1 MVEFCF
7 SFCLFVCLFFVF
19 VLFFVLFASLFVCM
33 FDIDL
38 VGVVCF
44 LFVCAC
50 FVVVF
55 SFICFLVVCLFVCF
69 VLFGV
74 WFVWSSFVVVVFWG
88 FLYLIIFYCFFMLVL
103 VVVVLVLFFWGF
115 HAGLFCVTPLIST
128 TTHPARH
135 KCTNTCAPCVQAV
148 YTTGSIICA
157 RTMPCIKADW
167 TYCLFGKPQVQ
178 ETQEHTLKET
188 ENQRRT

>member
-1 MVEFCF
+1 
-7 SFCLFVCLFFVF
+7 
-19 VLFFVLFASLFVCM
+19 M

-69 VLFGV
+69 VLLGV

-88 FLYLIIFYCFFMLVL
+88 FLYLFFIVSL
-103 VVVVLVLFFWGF
+103 
-115 HAGLFCVTPLIST
+115 
-128 TTHPARH
+128 
-135 KCTNTCAPCVQAV
+135 
-148 YTTGSIICA
+148 
-157 RTMPCIKADW
+157 
-167 TYCLFGKPQVQ
+167 CLFLSLLFWFCSFGVFM
-178 ETQEHTLKET
+178 
-188 ENQRRT
+188 RDCFV

>member
-1 MVEFCF
+1 
-7 SFCLFVCLFFVF
+7 
-19 VLFFVLFASLFVCM
+19 M

-55 SFICFLVVCLFVCF
+55 SFICFLVVCLFVLFCSGF
-69 VLFGV
+69 GLFGLRLWLLLFLGGV
-74 WFVWSSFVVVVFWG
+74 
-88 FLYLIIFYCFFMLVL
+88 LYLIIFYCFFMLVL

-128 TTHPARH
+128 TTHPA
-135 KCTNTCAPCVQAV
+135 
-148 YTTGSIICA
+148 
-157 RTMPCIKADW
+157 
-167 TYCLFGKPQVQ
+167 
-178 ETQEHTLKET
+178 
-188 ENQRRT
+188 